1 MMTEAP
7 PVEIPLLSGKAR
19 EEENDVIAY
28 LFRELAL
35 RRWIEDIVGEDLEE
49 KAGGP
54 GEGGLAKALKDGV
67 RLCKVML
74 FLVPKSIPKIFEND
88 SEFNVKKNIDFFI
101 QALEELEN
109 FPSHLIFTVG
119 DLYDQDNFLKVMYVL
134 DYSSLLGFADFVL
147 IVLDRECLEALG
159 RKADEEWNPDIS
171 FKTKELLLRTLRK
184 EIKFTPAQEER
195 TKKMLEK
202 CLPKKRSTSRGTTPT
217 TTPRTRLKEEETP
230 LKDSKKPSGA
240 NTKIRKKK
248 KKDGEGKDA
257 TSPGTAQLL
266 LACCRKGGGRGK
278 TNNL

>member
-1 MMTEAP
+1 MTTEAP
-7 PVEIPLLSGKAR
+7 PVEIPLLSGKGR

-134 DYSSLLGFADFVL
+134 A
-147 IVLDRECLEALG
+147 
-159 RKADEEWNPDIS
+159 
-171 FKTKELLLRTLRK
+171 
-184 EIKFTPAQEER
+184 
-195 TKKMLEK
+195 
-202 CLPKKRSTSRGTTPT
+202 SRF
-217 TTPRTRLKEEETP
+217 R
-230 LKDSKKPSGA
+230 
-240 NTKIRKKK
+240 
-248 KKDGEGKDA
+248 
-257 TSPGTAQLL
+257 
-266 LACCRKGGGRGK
+266 
-278 TNNL
+278 